1 MCFNNSKLSK
11 SEPCNEQ
18 KSRDARQSL
27 SRQRKVGVKENVRM
41 LFVNFSFFFFL
52 VYNQYHFP
60 QESPASTSSIS
71 GTDIDATDTEHAFN
85 STSLDN
91 DLWLIILNCH
101 QSQDPP
107 GALINASRS
116 NLMPILAILATCY
129 EVLFYVDQ

>member
-18 KSRDARQSL
+18 KSRDARQS
-27 SRQRKVGVKENVRM
+27 RQRKVGIKETVRT
-41 LFVNFSFFFFL
+41 LLVNFSFL

-60 QESPASTSSIS
+60 QESLASNS
-71 GTDIDATDTEHAFN
+71 DINAADTEYTFN
-85 STSLDN
+85 PTSLDN

-116 NLMPILAILATCY
+116 NLMPVLAILATCY
-129 EVLFYVDQ
+129 EVLFYVD